1 MLFFTSGLRL
11 EEMTSLNL
19 KDIDLD
25 NNSVKVLGKG
35 GKERFSNFDDF
46 TKKLIVKY
54 LEKIGNILCQN
65 QS

>member
-1 MLFFTSGLRL
+1 MIYVKDNFLKIRDKAIIMLFFTSGLRL

-25 NNSVKVLGKG
+25 NKSVKVLGKG

-46 TKKLIVKY
+46 
-54 LEKIGNILCQN
+54 
-65 QS
+65 

>member
-35 GKERFSNFDDF
+35 GKKDF
-46 TKKLIVKY
+46 
-54 LEKIGNILCQN
+54 QF
-65 QS
+65 